1 MSENNETHEKI
12 VAEVRDLSK
21 CVKHKVE
28 LGEYICVPLPT
39 VEGKPLD
46 VYFAELADRLEA
58 ATQREREATGNSAAL
73 RKALGEL
80 RAELWNN
87 TVISGKRKF
96 KLYEIAD
103 AALAKPAR
111 NCDVY
116 DNPYDAADA
125 WPDQEMCAGRR
136 YQKGTCDGCKY
147 SPARCVAKW
156 LYDVAKKK
164 RGDESPR
171 TEQEGEV

>member
-1 MSENNETHEKI
+1 MSENET
-12 VAEVRDLSK
+12 
-21 CVKHKVE
+21 
-28 LGEYICVPLPT
+28 
-39 VEGKPLD
+39 
-46 VYFAELADRLEA
+46 LADIRKESEARFRELLEKHVDGLGHIQAMQQFNQVFDRIEA

-73 RKALGEL
+73 RKALITL
-80 RAELWNN
+80 RENLHVEKIDGCACGPTYIGP
-87 TVISGKRKF
+87 TVCAFTLI
-96 KLYEIAD
+96 D
-103 AALAKPAR
+103 AALAAPAR

-136 YQKGTCDGCKY
+136 HHEGTCDGCKY

-156 LYDVAKKK
+156 LYDGAKKE

-171 TEQEGEV
+171 TEQESEVQG